1 MPNQPQTTNLIAK
14 ALAKVCTVRPPTLP
28 VSNLQRHTFTIT
40 ARRQVFRM
48 LFSGASQNSSPPAS
62 ASVGGIFISLLFPV
76 TSLASPGMAAAVRT
90 DTRNIYCRCA
100 QHSTQKPALVQRQRP
115 HYHRDSKKFVQVWRT
130 AHGTRSGNPAAPTA
144 QLFPQHTAVLERND
158 FNFNRTEK
166 TANRTNFRMPASELR
181 FPENNTDYLDFPIA
195 VYHFRFGLF

>member
-14 ALAKVCTVRPPTLP
+14 ALAKVYTVRPPTLP

-62 ASVGGIFISLLFPV
+62 ASVGGIFISLLFSV

-100 QHSTQKPALVQRQRP
+100 QHSTQKPVPTGTETATTLSPRFEKV
-115 HYHRDSKKFVQVWRT
+115 RT
-130 AHGTRSGNPAAPTA
+130 GM
-144 QLFPQHTAVLERND
+144 
-158 FNFNRTEK
+158 
-166 TANRTNFRMPASELR
+166 ANRTWNSVGQPSSA
-181 FPENNTDYLDFPIA
+181 NCTA
-195 VYHFRFGLF
+195 VSTTHSSTGEK

>member
-14 ALAKVCTVRPPTLP
+14 ALAKIYTVRPPTLP

-62 ASVGGIFISLLFPV
+62 ASVGGIFISLLFSV

-130 AHGTRSGNPAAPTA
+130 AHGTRSGSPAPTA

-166 TANRTNFRMPASELR
+166 KQPTRTNFKMPASEL
-181 FPENNTDYLDFPIA
+181 
-195 VYHFRFGLF
+195 